1 MKDKL
6 ITRLNK
12 YLSEL
17 IAIMSIILFSVIGG
31 VYISKR
37 VFLLGVV
44 LAAATVYLV
53 LKPGADVLVSS
64 PSSSTSTAKVV
75 EVDDSSVE
83 DLGNVMYGTQRLR
96 VALPDG
102 REFDAENELRA
113 QMELDKM
120 FQAGDTIVVELPE
133 TVEEDTVLFAR
144 DYWRIGWAVALFVL
158 FAVLLCIFGGWTG
171 LRALFTFFFSCLA
184 IWKILIPAVLDG
196 VSASLVSFLTVA
208 VLTGVI
214 VFLVAGISRVGVSA
228 FAGSMLGVGVSLV
241 LAWFFSKVMYVD
253 GAAMPFAQQLVNAN
267 ADIVSLRDIF
277 IGSVILA
284 SSGAVMDLAMDIA
297 AGMAEVRRHNPDVGF
312 KDLFFSGCRI
322 GRAVVGT
329 MTTTLLLAYSGGY
342 LTLLMVY
349 ASEGVRPIDFI
360 NTTLVSAEV
369 VKTLVGSFGLVL
381 VAPFTA
387 LAGAFVFSFR
397 RKGS

>member
-1 MKDKL
+1 MMKISFSKL
-6 ITRLNK
+6 STIF
-12 YLSEL
+12 LSLFLAIATIYL
-17 IAIMSIILFSVIGG
+17 IA
-31 VYISKR
+31 R
-37 VFLLGVV
+37 
-44 LAAATVYLV
+44 
-53 LKPGADVLVSS
+53 PGANILVSA
-64 PSSSTSTAKVV
+64 PINATTKADVID
-75 EVDDSSVE
+75 VDDSSVE
-83 DLGNVMYGTQRLR
+83 DLGAVRYGTQRLK

-102 REFDAENELRA
+102 RQFDAENELRA

-158 FAVLLCIFGGWTG
+158 FSVLLCVFGGWTG
-171 LRALFTFFFSCLA
+171 LRALFTFFFSCLS
-184 IWKILIPAVLDG
+184 IWKILIPAVLNG
-196 VSASLVSFLTVA
+196 ASASLVSFLTVA

-277 IGSVILA
+277 IGSVILG

-342 LTLLMVY
+342 ITLLMMFSAQGTPVLEFLNSSLV
-349 ASEGVRPIDFI
+349 ASE
-360 NTTLVSAEV
+360 L
-369 VKTLVGSFGLVL
+369 VKTLIGSFSLVL

-387 LAGAFVFSFR
+387 VISGWIFFR
-397 RKGS
+397 KKA